1 MQLRQL
7 ISIRLIVL
15 SAICTLVMTNDVIA
29 QRNVGTNLAGFD
41 RRQYHFGFI
50 LGFNNANFKL
60 ERTPDFEFTDSLLA
74 INTQPQP
81 GFNLNLLAS
90 YDPVKNFHIRFF
102 PGLSFQDR
110 ILDYQFLEPDLSQST
125 ESRRIESVY
134 LDFPINF
141 KFRTNRSRNFAAYML
156 TGGKY
161 SLDMQSQK
169 NVNQDLSENQI
180 VKIIDYD
187 YSIDIGG
194 GFDFFLEYFKL
205 SLEFKSSLGIPNLL
219 IEDDTIYSRNLQ
231 SLKSRAFIFS
241 ITFEG

>member
-1 MQLRQL
+1 MF
-7 ISIRLIVL
+7 
-15 SAICTLVMTNDVIA
+15 SAESYA
-29 QRNVGTNLAGFD
+29 QRKTGTNLPGFD
-41 RRQYHFGFI
+41 RRNYHFGFI
-50 LGFNNANFKL
+50 LGYNSANFAL

-74 INTQPQP
+74 ITLKPQP

-90 YDPVKNFHIRFF
+90 YDPIKNFHIRFM

-110 ILDYQFLEPDLSQST
+110 ILDYTFLESDLKKNVV
-125 ESRRIESVY
+125 SRRIESVY

-169 NVNQDLSENQI
+169 DVNQALSANQI
-180 VKIIDYD
+180 IKIIDYD

-205 SLEFKSSLGIPNLL
+205 TLEFKSAIGIPNLL
-219 IEDDTIYSRNLQ
+219 IQDDTIYSRNVQ

>member
-1 MQLRQL
+1 MKKILD
-7 ISIRLIVL
+7 IKFIGALIVFCVAM
-15 SAICTLVMTNDVIA
+15 SSTTAA
-29 QRNVGTNLAGFD
+29 QNTGRNLPKFD
-41 RRQYHFGFI
+41 RDDYHFGFI
-50 LGFNNANFKL
+50 IGYNSANFSLNRKA
-60 ERTPDFEFTDSLLA
+60 DFDFTDSLLR
-74 INTQPQP
+74 IDLRPQP

-90 YDPVKNFHIRFF
+90 YDPVPNFHIRFF

-110 ILDYQFLEPDLSQST
+110 LLEYSFLDVDRQIIT
-125 ESRRIESVY
+125 EKTRVESVY

-161 SLDMQSQK
+161 SRDMQSQK
-169 NVNQDLSENQI
+169 NVNQGISAN
-180 VKIIDYD
+180 KIIKILDYD

-205 SLEFKSSLGIPNLL
+205 SLEFKSSIGIPNLL
-219 IEDDTIYSRNLQ
+219 IKDDTIFTRNIENLR
-231 SLKSRAFIFS
+231 SRAFIFS

>member
-1 MQLRQL
+1 MLMF
-7 ISIRLIVL
+7 SMD
-15 SAICTLVMTNDVIA
+15 AYA
-29 QRNVGTNLAGFD
+29 QRNTATNLSGFD
-41 RRQYHFGFI
+41 RRNYHFGFI
-50 LGFNNANFKL
+50 LGYNSSNFSMQ
-60 ERTPDFEFTDSLLA
+60 RAPDFDFTDSLLA
-74 INTQPQP
+74 ITMRPQP

-90 YDPVKNFHIRFF
+90 YDLMPNFHIRFL

-110 ILDYQFLEPDLSQST
+110 IMDFIFLESDLDRKT

-141 KFRTNRSRNFAAYML
+141 KLRTNRSRNFAAYML
-156 TGGKY
+156 AGGKY

-169 NVNQDLSENQI
+169 DVNQDLSANQI
-180 VKIIDYD
+180 IKIIDHD
-187 YSIDIGG
+187 YSVDIGG

-219 IEDDTIYSRNLQ
+219 IQDDTIYSRNVS

>member
-1 MQLRQL
+1 MEKKNYIKLL
-7 ISIRLIVL
+7 LLGVFF
-15 SAICTLVMTNDVIA
+15 TLFFSKDSFA
-29 QRNVGTNLAGFD
+29 QRNSATNLSGFD
-41 RRQYHFGFI
+41 RRSYHFGFI
-50 LGFNNANFKL
+50 LGYNSSNFSMQ
-60 ERTPDFEFTDSLLA
+60 RTPDFNFTDSLLS
-74 INTQPQP
+74 ITMQPQP

-90 YDPVKNFHIRFF
+90 YDLSKNFHIRFL

-110 ILDYQFLEPDLSQST
+110 ILDYTFLESDLDRKT

-141 KFRTNRSRNFAAYML
+141 KLRTNRSRNFAAYMV

-169 NVNQDLSENQI
+169 DVNQDLSANQI
-180 VKIIDYD
+180 IKIIDSD
-187 YSIDIGG
+187 YSVDIGG

-205 SLEFKSSLGIPNLL
+205 SLEFKSSIGIPNLL
-219 IEDDTIYSRNLQ
+219 IRDDTIYSRNVN
-231 SLKSRAFIFS
+231 SLKSRAFVFS